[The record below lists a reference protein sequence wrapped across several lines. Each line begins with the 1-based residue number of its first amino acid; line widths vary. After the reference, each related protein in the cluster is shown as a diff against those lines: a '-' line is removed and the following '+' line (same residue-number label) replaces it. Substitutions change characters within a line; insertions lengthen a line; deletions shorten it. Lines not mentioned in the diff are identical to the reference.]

1 MSLRF
6 EDAPRS
12 KHAPRLRRFAVA
24 FDQLLEAEEGHEE
37 QLKSAGLTAH
47 PCCIISAKDAAAI
60 SNTSS
65 SLSPFLPANN
75 TAKRTRRS
83 PK

>member
-37 QLKSAGLTAH
+37 QLQSAGLTAH
-47 PCCIISAKDAAAI
+47 PCCIIRAKDSAVI
-60 SNTSS
+60 SNTSGS
-65 SLSPFLPANN
+65 HPPFHPTHN
-75 TAKRTRRS
+75 TTRQ
-83 PK
+83 PQK